1 MENIRNFCIISHIN
15 HGKSTLADRFLE
27 ITETVPKEKMREQFL
42 NLMDLEREKG
52 ITIKMQPV
60 RMSYILNSKPYIL
73 NLIDTPGHVDF
84 SYEVS
89 KSLAAVEGAILLVD
103 ATKGIQA
110 QTLANLELARKQNL
124 VIIPAINKIDM
135 PHARIEETKNDLS
148 QLLNIKPEEIFLV
161 SAKLGT
167 NVKELLGKV
176 IEKVPPP
183 KGDPEKPLRA
193 LIFSSKYDA
202 FKGII
207 AYVRVI
213 DGRIKA
219 ENKIFLLQSQTKG
232 EAKEVGF
239 FKPEFKAVQELQAG
253 EIGYIAT
260 GIKKPEKIRVGDTIS
275 LLNSEVEALPG
286 YEEPKPMVFLS
297 IYPENPD
304 NLDLLKDALE
314 KLKLLDAAL
323 SFKPELK
330 ESLGRGFQ
338 CGFLGLLHAE
348 IISERL
354 KREFGLEL
362 VLSTPSVIYKVI
374 KKNDKEIFIYTA
386 SDWLNSSETKEAREL
401 WAKLQV
407 LTPLDYLGQIS
418 ELLETIESKN
428 IKTEYLASGKTELVY
443 EVPLREIIN
452 KNFYDKLKSVS
463 RGFASMNYEVL
474 GWRRGSF
481 VKLDILIL
489 GKKET
494 AFSKIVSEKEAYQEA
509 KKSVE
514 KLKENLP
521 PQLFALPI
529 QAAIEGKIIARA
541 TIKAMRRD
549 VIAPLYGGDYSRKRK
564 LLERQKKGKQDLKE
578 KGRITIPSKVFI
590 EMFRG

>member
-275 LLNSEVEALPG
+275 LLNSEVQALPG

-374 KKNDKEIFIYTA
+374 KKDDKELFIYTA

-521 PQLFALPI
+521 PQLFALSI
-529 QAAIEGKIIARA
+529 QAAIDGKIIARA

>member
-374 KKNDKEIFIYTA
+374 KKDDKELFIYTA